1 MNGLEKQIAAAIG
14 ACEKASASPQA
25 SGYLPSVIRSLK
37 AMDEV
42 VRKNGESGTT
52 ARRRAAG
59 LFRIVSDDEKLLTS
73 ALGKQLVSVINVYR
87 DAMVGRPSLS
97 KHYAVTIRQTAST
110 IFHGPRIGAIAI
122 TGPAQKK
129 RLGLGARKAAS
140 KAARHAR

>member
-87 DAMVGRPSLS
+87 DAMKERPNLS
-97 KHYAVTIRQTAST
+97 KHHAITVRQAAST
-110 IFHGPRIGAIAI
+110 VFHGQRMGAITI

-129 RLGLGARKAAS
+129 RLLSARKSAS
-140 KAARHAR
+140 KAARHAS